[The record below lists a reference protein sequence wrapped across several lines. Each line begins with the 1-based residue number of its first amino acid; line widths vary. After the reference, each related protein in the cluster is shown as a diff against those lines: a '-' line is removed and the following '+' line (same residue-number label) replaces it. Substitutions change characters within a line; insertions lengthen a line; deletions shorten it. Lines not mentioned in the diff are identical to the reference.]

1 MYLVYLNSRKL
12 PTHAFCAA
20 AGAGVGVAAA
30 TIAAGAAAARA
41 VAAGAGAGAG
51 AGTSKG
57 IGDGDLPGEYL
68 FRTQQKKTC
77 SASKPEAVYLTVYP
91 LCIQTECGFTCIL
104 CVQTPSGVCL
114 TPRTKSS
121 SAPKVTGDAYDY
133 YQRARNPNKV

>member
-51 AGTSKG
+51 AGTRAVAPAPRRARSGFGLKG
-57 IGDGDLPGEYL
+57 IGDGDLRRIPL
-68 FRTQQKKTC
+68 SDTAKKTC
-77 SASKPEAVYLTVYP
+77 SSSKPEAVYLTVYP

-104 CVQTPSGVCL
+104 CATC
-114 TPRTKSS
+114 PRCVSNT
-121 SAPKVTGDAYDY
+121 
-133 YQRARNPNKV
+133 

>member
-51 AGTSKG
+51 AGTRAVVPAPRRARSGFGLKG
-57 IGDGDLPGEYL
+57 IGDADGDLGEDL
-68 FRTQQKKTC
+68 FRTRKKNV
-77 SASKPEAVYLTVYP
+77 SSKPEAVYLTVYP

-104 CVQTPSGVCL
+104 CV
-114 TPRTKSS
+114 
-121 SAPKVTGDAYDY
+121 
-133 YQRARNPNKV
+133 